1 MSWQAVTKK
10 DFQDAIRSY
19 WLWGLS
25 VLFIVFFGV
34 PAYFFADRVGSAA
47 QQQGQQLSTDAF
59 LNILAEVN
67 AFFVP
72 VIAIVIAYAAIA
84 GERDSGTLKLL
95 LSLPHSRLDVVIG
108 KVLGRGAVVALP
120 VLVGF
125 IVAAGIFLVTPVD
138 FGFTNYA
145 LFALLTALLA
155 VVYVGIAIGFSAAAR
170 SARRAM
176 IGTVGIY
183 VLFTL
188 LWNRFASG
196 LINLLSEYADMG
208 GESLV
213 GLHILIKV
221 LNPSQ
226 AYKTLTIRLVT
237 DTATQARVSLVGGGG
252 IQGQLNRQM
261 YAQALGDSLPV
272 YLTDPAVFL
281 LMVLWLVTLPAVGYY
296 IFNEADL

>member
-1 MSWQAVTKK
+1 MSWEAVTKK
-10 DFQDAIRSY
+10 DFQDSIRSY

-95 LSLPHSRLDVVIG
+95 LSLPHSRSDVVVG

-125 IVAAGIFLVTPVD
+125 VVAGGIFLVTPVE
-138 FGFTNYA
+138 FGYANYA
-145 LFALLTALLA
+145 LFALLTALLG
-155 VVYVGIAIGFSAAAR
+155 VTYVAIAIGFSAAAD

-196 LINLLSEYADMG
+196 LINLLSEYADLG

-213 GLHILIKV
+213 SIHLLVKV

-226 AYKTLTIRLVT
+226 AYKSLTLRLVT
-237 DTATQARVSLVGGGG
+237 DTAAQARVSLIGGGG
-252 IQGQLNRQM
+252 LQGQLNRQM
-261 YAQALGDSLPV
+261 YAQALGDSVPF
-272 YLTDPAVFL
+272 YLSDMAVVVFML
-281 LMVLWLVTLPAVGYY
+281 AWLVILPAAGYY
-296 IFNEADL
+296 VFDQADL

>member
-1 MSWQAVTKK
+1 MSWEAVTKK
-10 DFQDAIRSY
+10 DFQDSIRSY

-95 LSLPHSRLDVVIG
+95 LSLPHSRLDVVVG

-125 IVAAGIFLVTPVD
+125 VVAGGIFLVTPVE
-138 FGFTNYA
+138 FGYANYA
-145 LFALLTALLA
+145 LFALLTALLG
-155 VVYVGIAIGFSAAAR
+155 VTYVAIAIGFSAAAD

-196 LINLLSEYADMG
+196 LINLLSEYADLG

-213 GLHILIKV
+213 SIHLLVKV

-226 AYKTLTIRLVT
+226 AYKSLTLRLVT
-237 DTATQARVSLVGGGG
+237 DTAAQARVSLIGGGG
-252 IQGQLNRQM
+252 LQGQLNRQM
-261 YAQALGDSLPV
+261 YAQALGDSVPF
-272 YLTDPAVFL
+272 YLSDMAVVVFML
-281 LMVLWLVTLPAVGYY
+281 AWLVILPAAGYY
-296 IFNEADL
+296 VFDQADL

>member
-1 MSWQAVTKK
+1 MSWEAVTRK
-10 DFQDAIRSY
+10 DVQDSIRSY

-95 LSLPHSRLDVVIG
+95 LSLPHSRLDVVVG

-125 IVAAGIFLVTPVD
+125 VVAGGIFLVTPVE
-138 FGFTNYA
+138 FGYANYV

-155 VVYVGIAIGFSAAAR
+155 VTYVAIAIGFSAAAE

-196 LINLLSEYADMG
+196 LINLLSEYANLG

-213 GLHILIKV
+213 SIHLLVKV

-226 AYKTLTIRLVT
+226 AYKSLTLRLVT
-237 DTATQARVSLVGGGG
+237 DTAAQARVSLIGGGG
-252 IQGQLNRQM
+252 LQGQLNRQM
-261 YAQALGDSLPV
+261 YAQALGDSLPF
-272 YLTDPAVFL
+272 YLTDPAVLAFML
-281 LMVLWLVTLPAVGYY
+281 AWLVILPAAGYY
-296 IFNEADL
+296 VFDQADL

>member
-1 MSWQAVTKK
+1 MSWEAVTRK
-10 DFQDAIRSY
+10 DFQDSIRSY

-34 PAYFFADRVGSAA
+34 PAYFFADRVGAAA

-95 LSLPHSRLDVVIG
+95 LSLPHSRLDVVVG

-125 IVAAGIFLVTPVD
+125 VVAGGIFLLTPVE
-138 FGFTNYA
+138 FGFANYV
-145 LFALLTALLA
+145 LFALLTAILA
-155 VVYVGIAIGFSAAAR
+155 VTYVAIAIGFSAAAE

-188 LWNRFASG
+188 FWNRFASG
-196 LINLLSEYADMG
+196 LINLLSEYADVG

-213 GLHILIKV
+213 SIHLLVKV

-226 AYKTLTIRLVT
+226 AYKSLTLRLVT
-237 DTATQARVSLVGGGG
+237 DTAAQARVSLIGGSGL
-252 IQGQLNRQM
+252 QGQLNRQM
-261 YAQALGDSLPV
+261 YAQALGDSVPF
-272 YLTDPAVFL
+272 YLSDPAVVVFML
-281 LMVLWLVTLPAVGYY
+281 AWLVVLPAAGYY
-296 IFNEADL
+296 VFDQADL

>member
-1 MSWQAVTKK
+1 MSWEAITRK
-10 DFQDAIRSY
+10 DFQDSIRSY

-95 LSLPHSRLDVVIG
+95 LSLPHSRLDVVVG

-125 IVAAGIFLVTPVD
+125 VVAGGIFLITPVE
-138 FGFTNYA
+138 FGFANYV

-155 VVYVGIAIGFSAAAR
+155 VTYVAIAIGFSAAAE

-188 LWNRFASG
+188 FWNRFASG
-196 LINLLSEYADMG
+196 LINLLSEYADIG

-213 GLHILIKV
+213 SIHLFVKV

-226 AYKTLTIRLVT
+226 AYKSLTLRLVT
-237 DTATQARVSLVGGGG
+237 DTAAQARVSLIGGGG
-252 IQGQLNRQM
+252 LQGQLNRQM
-261 YAQALGDSLPV
+261 YAQALGDSVPV
-272 YLTDPAVFL
+272 YLSDPAVVVFML
-281 LMVLWLVTLPAVGYY
+281 AWLVILPAAGYY
-296 IFNEADL
+296 VFDQADL

>member
-1 MSWQAVTKK
+1 MSWEAVTKK
-10 DFQDAIRSY
+10 DFQDSIRSY

-95 LSLPHSRLDVVIG
+95 LSLPHSRSDVVVG

-125 IVAAGIFLVTPVD
+125 VVAGGIFLVTPVE
-138 FGFTNYA
+138 FGYANYA
-145 LFALLTALLA
+145 LFALLTALLG
-155 VVYVGIAIGFSAAAR
+155 VTYVAIAIGFSAAAD

-196 LINLLSEYADMG
+196 LINLLSEYADLG

-213 GLHILIKV
+213 SIHLLVKV

-226 AYKTLTIRLVT
+226 AYKSLTLRLVT
-237 DTATQARVSLVGGGG
+237 DTAAQARVSLIGGGG
-252 IQGQLNRQM
+252 LQGQLNRQM
-261 YAQALGDSLPV
+261 YAQALGDTVPF
-272 YLTDPAVFL
+272 YLSDMAVVVFML
-281 LMVLWLVTLPAVGYY
+281 AWLVILPAAGYY
-296 IFNEADL
+296 VFDQADL